1 MLGVEY
7 KPNGR
12 CRLNSEASF
21 ADYREAWQRN
31 ADIDPLWAILT
42 SRDKT
47 GRRWEPEAFFAT
59 GRDEIARVFRFMARR
74 RIAPEFQRRFLD
86 FGCGVGRASR
96 ALIERFDSGIGVDI
110 STRMIDLARQY
121 SAFDSKQTDLQVV
134 ESTDLDFVPDQSID
148 FVYCHLVLQH
158 MPPKFQRAVISELLR
173 VLARGGVAAF
183 QTPTA
188 QLPNVSSRL
197 PKEVPNAITIEMH
210 TFVEAEVKEILR
222 TSACH
227 LFAAPFTNSTDAN
240 HCGQILFM
248 SEAEAVA
255 AVRDGRTGSR
265 RLSQFFFVGRS
276 ECNDTVVES
285 ASSKLPGAYREHPR

>member
-1 MLGVEY
+1 MEY
-7 KPNGR
+7 EPNGR

-31 ADIDPLWAILT
+31 ADVDPLWVILT

-59 GRDEIARVFRFMARR
+59 GRDEIARVFGFMARM
-74 RIAPEFQRRFLD
+74 RIAPEYQRRFLD
-86 FGCGVGRASR
+86 FGCGVGRTSR

-110 STRMIDLARQY
+110 SARMIDLARQY

-134 ESTDLDFVPDQSID
+134 ESTDIGFVPDRSID

-158 MPPKFQRAVISELLR
+158 MPPKFQRAVISEFLR

-188 QLPNVSSRL
+188 QLPNVISRL
-197 PKEVPNAITIEMH
+197 PNEVPDAIAIEMH
-210 TFVEAEVKEILR
+210 TLVEAEVEEILR
-222 TSACH
+222 TSGYH
-227 LFAAPFTNSTDAN
+227 VFAAPFTNSTDTN
-240 HCGQILFM
+240 HCGQILFL
-248 SEAEAVA
+248 SGAEAVA
-255 AVRDGRTGSR
+255 AARDGQTDSHH
-265 RLSQFFFVGRS
+265 LSQFFFVGRS
-276 ECNDTVVES
+276 RDSDTILS
-285 ASSKLPGAYREHPR
+285 R